1 MQAVAQPA
9 LFDLLLTL
17 FYNLRAHNF
26 SLGISEF
33 KLALQAFSYGFG
45 SDSEEDLIFTLQVL
59 WGKSPEEQEELRRI
73 LVEALQEQRESAES
87 EEQHSVA
94 PGRDPGNTDFN
105 PGKEEQHS
113 VAPGLDPGDMDYNP
127 EKDEHSIA
135 PDLNP
140 GKDAHSEPLP
150 ERSRG
155 QGDPAADMRLPLNF
169 LPEMPVGG
177 HAIRIPKIKPMQI
190 NANLD
195 LVGSYPVR
203 QRHMKRAWRYYRL
216 MRQDG
221 PATVLDIPGTVQQV
235 AENGLLLHPVMR
247 AHRTNQAELL
257 LLVDS
262 GGSMVPFQRIV
273 QRLLDSVR
281 QGGLSR
287 YAVYY
292 FHDVPR
298 KALFTDAART
308 VGEELTDILSGFH
321 DAGVMIISDGG
332 SARQSNSKARGRRT
346 GEFLDTLKRYTPHVA
361 WVNPTPEER
370 WKTSSAG
377 DIAEM
382 VSMFALDRN
391 GLDNAIDRIR
401 GKEVR

>member
-45 SDSEEDLIFTLQVL
+45 ADSEEDLIFTLQVL
-59 WGKSPEEQEELRRI
+59 WGKSTEEQEELRRMLI
-73 LVEALQEQRESAES
+73 EALQEQREAATVAPDDYLEK
-87 EEQHSVA
+87 EEQDPAPGFNLRKEEHSVA
-94 PGRDPGNTDFN
+94 PGRDPEDMGFN
-105 PGKEEQHS
+105 LGKEGEQGVTPGRDPGK
-113 VAPGLDPGDMDYNP
+113 VN
-127 EKDEHSIA
+127 I
-135 PDLNP
+135 
-140 GKDAHSEPLP
+140 
-150 ERSRG
+150 
-155 QGDPAADMRLPLNF
+155 PLNF

-177 HAIRIPKIKPMQI
+177 QAIRIPKIKPLQI

-221 PATVLDIPGTVQQV
+221 PATVLDIPGTVEQV
-235 AENGLLLHPVMR
+235 AQNGLLLHPVMR

-273 QRLLDSVR
+273 QRLLVSVR

-308 VGEELTDILSGFH
+308 IGVDLTDVLNGFH
-321 DAGVMIISDGG
+321 DAGVMIISDAG
-332 SARQSNSKARGRRT
+332 SARQSNSNARVRRT
-346 GEFLDTLKRYTPHVA
+346 GEFVDTLKRYTPHVA

-370 WKTSSAG
+370 WSTSSAG
-377 DIAEM
+377 DIANM
-382 VSMFALDRN
+382 IHMFSLDRN
-391 GLDNAIDRIR
+391 GLDNAIDCIR
-401 GKEVR
+401 GKDVR

>member
-45 SDSEEDLIFTLQVL
+45 SESEEELIFTLQVL
-59 WGKSPEEQEELRRI
+59 WGKSPEEQEELRRMLI
-73 LVEALQEQRESAES
+73 EALQEQREALRS
-87 EEQHSVA
+87 EEQDA
-94 PGRDPGNTDFN
+94 RREKQDPNS
-105 PGKEEQHS
+105 EQ
-113 VAPGLDPGDMDYNP
+113 
-127 EKDEHSIA
+127 
-135 PDLNP
+135 
-140 GKDAHSEPLP
+140 PLP

-155 QGDPAADMRLPLNF
+155 QGEQETAPEQDPGNEGEQGVTPRHDPGNVNLPLNF

-221 PATVLDIPGTVQQV
+221 PATVLDIPGTVEQV
-235 AENGLLLHPVMR
+235 AQNGLLLHPVMR
-247 AHRTNQAELL
+247 ARRSNQAELL

-298 KALFTDAART
+298 KALFTDKART
-308 VGEELTDILSGFH
+308 IGVELVDVLSGFH
-321 DAGVMIISDGG
+321 DSGVMIISDGG
-332 SARQSNSKARGRRT
+332 SARQSNSKARVRRT
-346 GEFLDTLKRYTPHVA
+346 GEFLETLKRYTPHVA
-361 WVNPTPEER
+361 WVNPTPVER
-370 WKTSSAG
+370 WQTSSAG
-377 DIAEM
+377 DIADM
-382 VSMFALDRN
+382 VNMFPLDRN

-401 GKEVR
+401 GKDIRV